1 MKSRRVLGLA
11 WTQMKKRK
19 ARTTLTTLGI
29 IVGIMAMIGISA
41 LSESFQNQITGQ
53 LTEGIEMDLLT
64 VLPTGALGQFGG
76 AGGGISYLTVNESEY
91 IAANITGVVGV
102 LPVMQQSATLFN
114 SENETLQTRLIGV
127 NFTQFA
133 NIHGDRHHLE
143 EGNWPNPTANDTCIL
158 GYVDPIFSTIGEEI
172 TIQILKRSGFGFE
185 YHNYTFSLSARLEE
199 VGSSAFT
206 PFDRSCFIP
215 LNTAMSI
222 FESEELTSITVRISE
237 PLEADNISDE
247 IEEYY
252 EDQVMVIVPS
262 SIIATISNVFSI
274 MEVFLLAIASIA
286 LLVAGISILN
296 IMLVSVMERTREI
309 GIMKALGAK
318 KRTIMGQFLAEAAL
332 LGILG
337 GILGI
342 IFGWMLAYSMGQLLP
357 LLFSGIGGDYN
368 FSMNGMEG
376 FSITPIITPE
386 MIVVAITFA
395 VIVSVIFALYPAWKA
410 AKQDPVKAL
419 RYE

>member
-1 MKSRRVLGLA
+1 MKR
-11 WTQMKKRK
+11 RK
-19 ARTTLTTLGI
+19 ARTALTTLGI

-41 LSESFQNQITGQ
+41 LSTSFENQITGQ

-64 VLPTGALGQFGG
+64 VLPTGAFGQFGG
-76 AGGGISYLTVNESEY
+76 TGGGISYVTVNESEY
-91 IAANITGVVGV
+91 IAENITGVVGV

-114 SENETLQTRLIGV
+114 AENETLQTRLIGV

-133 NIHGDRHHLE
+133 NIHGDRHQLE
-143 EGNWPNPTANDTCIL
+143 EGDWPDPSVNNTCIL
-158 GYVDPIFSTIGEEI
+158 GYVDPIFAVAGEEI
-172 TIQILKRSGFGFE
+172 TLEVLKRTGFGFE
-185 YHNYTFSLSARLEE
+185 YQNYTFSVSARIEE

-237 PLEADNISDE
+237 PLDADNIADE

-274 MEVFLLAIASIA
+274 MEIFLLAIASIA

-318 KRTIMGQFLAEAAL
+318 KRTIMGQFLAEAVL

-342 IFGWMLAYSMGQLLP
+342 VFGWGLAYGMGQLLP
-357 LLFSGIGGDYN
+357 RLFSGIGGDFN
-368 FSMNGMEG
+368 MSMNGMG
-376 FSITPIITPE
+376 DFSFTPIITPD
-386 MIVVAITFA
+386 MIITAIGFA